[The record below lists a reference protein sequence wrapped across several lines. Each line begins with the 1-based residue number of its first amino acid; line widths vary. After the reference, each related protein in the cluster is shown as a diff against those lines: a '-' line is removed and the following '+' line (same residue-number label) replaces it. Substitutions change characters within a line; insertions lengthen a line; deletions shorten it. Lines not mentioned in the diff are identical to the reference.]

1 MGMPEVLREGLI
13 ERRERQS
20 RVVQE
25 MVVRDLDHAR
35 SDEVL
40 NFCVEK
46 LRAGATY
53 NELRLM
59 LGLRPASIDRL
70 WREIRECLVEMILPS
85 SEEEAL
91 QADAAA
97 SSGLLMRMEGF
108 LEKVE
113 RRSYEMRGTDNEH
126 HFLKLELEAMRHVME
141 KYNKRTEHFLKMKQI
156 QKTEKR
162 KTGTTIIFKNSF
174 KVARPGEVTASD
186 AAELMVDIE

>member
-70 WREIRECLVEMILPS
+70 WREIRECLV
-85 SEEEAL
+85 
-91 QADAAA
+91 
-97 SSGLLMRMEGF
+97 
-108 LEKVE
+108 
-113 RRSYEMRGTDNEH
+113 
-126 HFLKLELEAMRHVME
+126 
-141 KYNKRTEHFLKMKQI
+141 
-156 QKTEKR
+156 
-162 KTGTTIIFKNSF
+162 
-174 KVARPGEVTASD
+174 
-186 AAELMVDIE
+186 